1 MARTCALLRGINV
14 GGNHKLPMKELAAL
28 FEQAGCREVET
39 YIQSGNV
46 VFRPAK
52 EDLKKLGAKLEAAIE
67 ARFGFP
73 APVALYAG
81 EEVAALEQANP
92 FLAEGCAEDTLHV
105 GFLRDAPR
113 SGAAVDAS
121 KLGDERAVL
130 VGRALFL
137 HLPKGVGRSK
147 LTSALLDKG
156 MGTIVTLR
164 NLRTVRELARR
175 AAG

>member
-28 FEQAGCREVET
+28 FEEAGCREIET

-46 VFRPAK
+46 VFRPARG
-52 EDLKKLGAKLEAAIE
+52 DLKKLGVKLETTIE

-73 APVALYAG
+73 APIALFSG
-81 EEVAALEQANP
+81 EEIASLEEANP
-92 FLAEGCAEDTLHV
+92 FLAEGCAEDSLHV
-105 GFLRDAPR
+105 GFLRDAPKV
-113 SGAAVDAS
+113 GAALDMS
-121 KLGDERAVL
+121 RLDDERAAL

-175 AAG
+175 AV